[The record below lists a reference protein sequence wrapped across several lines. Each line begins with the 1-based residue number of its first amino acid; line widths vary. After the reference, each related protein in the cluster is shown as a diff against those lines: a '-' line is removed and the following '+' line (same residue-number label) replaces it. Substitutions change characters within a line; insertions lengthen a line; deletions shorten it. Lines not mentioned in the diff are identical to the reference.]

1 MLKMRKKI
9 MIISHC
15 MEVGGAEK
23 SLIELLNCIDY
34 EKYSVDLFLLKHSG
48 EFMNQINKN
57 VKLLNEIPQYA
68 ALMKPIKE
76 VLKSKQFFIGIT
88 RLFAKACSYLRA
100 RKNKVWKDIYTL
112 QYAHKYSQIAL
123 PRISNKKYDLAIS
136 FLTPHYFAVN
146 KIEAKKRVAW
156 IHTDYKN
163 LVVDREAELKMW
175 GKYDYIVAISEKS
188 KEAFAKVFMELQDKI
203 IVIENILS
211 SDSVRE
217 QAKIGVI
224 DVIDKSKITFC
235 SVGRFSHAKNFDN
248 IPNICKKIVEYG
260 YDIRWYLIGFGGEEE
275 KIREQI
281 KKEGMQEHV
290 IILGK
295 KINPYPYMKAC
306 DFYIQPSRYEGKSVS
321 VREAQILQKPVII
334 SNYTT
339 AKSQVEDGIDGVIV
353 PMNNEDCAK
362 GIVRVI
368 KDLDLQKRLISNC
381 KSRDFGNEKEIN
393 KLYDLIE

>member
-1 MLKMRKKI
+1 
-9 MIISHC
+9 

-48 EFMNQINKN
+48 EFLNQINKN

-76 VLKSKQFFIGIT
+76 VLKSKQFLIGIT
-88 RLFAKACSYLRA
+88 RLFAKGCSHIRA

-112 QYAHKYSQIAL
+112 QYAHKYSQIVL
-123 PRISNKKYDLAIS
+123 PRISNEKYDLAIS

-146 KIEAKKRVAW
+146 KIKAKKRVAW

-175 GKYDYIVAISEKS
+175 GKYDYIAAISEKS

-217 QAKIGVI
+217 QAKVDVI
-224 DVIDKSKITFC
+224 DEIDKSKITFC

-248 IPNICKKIVEYG
+248 IPNICKRIVEYG
-260 YDIRWYLIGFGGEEE
+260 YDIRWYLIGFGGDEE
-275 KIREQI
+275 KICEQI
-281 KKEGMQEHV
+281 KKEEMQKHV

-321 VREAQILQKPVII
+321 VREAQILQKPVVI

-339 AKSQVEDGIDGVIV
+339 AKSQVEDGVDGVIV

-381 KSRDFGNEKEIN
+381 KSRDFGNEKEIS